1 MKRRLLSLLLCA
13 LLIVP
18 SVLMLAS
25 CNQDGFIPN
34 VTPIRPMTV
43 TIAMITD
50 GSTTDAAVQ
59 ATQDALN
66 KITENT
72 YNTHVVLKLYTEDE
86 YEDAVAAM
94 VKARYEDDLEGE
106 TYSSIGKSEMTE
118 VNEFGRPVTVY
129 PEPYENQ
136 IDIFLCTSFEMFR
149 SYLNYTYTYVDEE
162 GVTQKIPNEVVLEEL
177 QQYID
182 ESSAKLLSKYYTTD
196 VLFYGKNNY
205 RDSRNLQ
212 INRRVL

>member
-94 VKARYEDDLEGE
+94 V
-106 TYSSIGKSEMTE
+106 
-118 VNEFGRPVTVY
+118 
-129 PEPYENQ
+129 
-136 IDIFLCTSFEMFR
+136 
-149 SYLNYTYTYVDEE
+149 
-162 GVTQKIPNEVVLEEL
+162 
-177 QQYID
+177 
-182 ESSAKLLSKYYTTD
+182 
-196 VLFYGKNNY
+196 
-205 RDSRNLQ
+205 
-212 INRRVL
+212 INAVFAVI